1 MKRQTDLKR
10 SPAEIKRDLDMHYG
24 CLEEEKPSEQ
34 AVKDFNR
41 PAYGMKQ
48 FKKNKED

>member
-24 CLEEEKPSEQ
+24 RLEEEKPSEQ

-41 PAYGMKQ
+41 PAYGIKQ

>member
-10 SPAEIKRDLDMHYG
+10 SPAEIKRDRDIHYG

-41 PAYGMKQ
+41 PAYGMKHLS
-48 FKKNKED
+48 KKKED